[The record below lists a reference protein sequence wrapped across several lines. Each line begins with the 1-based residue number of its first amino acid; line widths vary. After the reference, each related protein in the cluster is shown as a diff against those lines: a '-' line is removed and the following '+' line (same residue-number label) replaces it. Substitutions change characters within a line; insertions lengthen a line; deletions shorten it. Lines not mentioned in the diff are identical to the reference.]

1 MTEPHGPSS
10 QAVADLAGRADVEAL
25 LRRFYGRVLVDDVLA
40 APFTALQIRGL
51 DSHIPVMCDFWETV
65 LFRAGLYR
73 GSALHA
79 HRHVHQRTSL
89 SGRHFVRWLTT
100 WNTTVDGI
108 YRGPV
113 AERAKTQAARI
124 AWAMHRRLTGT
135 DTPELDTLV
144 AR

>member
-1 MTEPHGPSS
+1 
-10 QAVADLAGRADVEAL
+10 
-25 LRRFYGRVLVDDVLA
+25 
-40 APFTALQIRGL
+40 
-51 DSHIPVMCDFWETV
+51 VMCDFWETV
-65 LFRAGLYR
+65 LFRTGLYR

-89 SGRHFVRWLTT
+89 SGRHFVRWLTM
-100 WNTTVDGI
+100 WNTTVDEM